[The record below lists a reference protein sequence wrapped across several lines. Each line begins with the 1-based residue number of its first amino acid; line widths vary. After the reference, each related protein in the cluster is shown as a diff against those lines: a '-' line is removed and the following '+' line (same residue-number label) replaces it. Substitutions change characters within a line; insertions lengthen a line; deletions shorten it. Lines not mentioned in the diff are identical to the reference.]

1 MTDLGKFQFAVI
13 KSRGSLDECETA
25 DGFIVHRADKLF
37 VEEADGS
44 GRFIFCAPDDDH
56 FIFIDPM
63 WRRIVGRWFAM
74 CSCGSPAVITGYKAY
89 EAFGSPTTRAE
100 STRPGE
106 MLICYH
112 FAQYGQHL
120 AVNWDEGRERGK

>member
-1 MTDLGKFQFAVI
+1 MEIPKAQFAVI
-13 KSRGSLDECETA
+13 KRRGDLNTCETA
-25 DGFIVHRADKLF
+25 DGHIVHRQDKLF

-44 GRFIFCAPDDDH
+44 GRFIFCAPDADH
-56 FIFIDPM
+56 FIFIDPV
-63 WRRIVGRWFAM
+63 WRNIIGRWFAM

-89 EAFGSPTTRAE
+89 EAFGSPTTRQE

-112 FAQYGQHL
+112 FGQYGKHMD
-120 AVNWDEGRERGK
+120 VNWDEGREKTK